1 MSSESSPSSQSS
13 PSSTPSARRNPTRT
27 GVRRPLLALGAAAL
41 LVPVAACG
49 GSPGDSGSGSGDQR
63 LRAVMAFPPAQA
75 MSPYGDDAV
84 TLSRLSVI
92 EGLTRIDEDGA
103 AVPALATKWR
113 RDGDK
118 GWEFTLRDARF
129 QDGGAVDAEAV
140 VRSLTAAQAASPRPR
155 VLSDVRLTVEA
166 GGERTVRV
174 TTDEADPLLPQRFAN
189 PSLAILSEAAYEKG
203 AKGTQVNPAGHATG
217 PYTLTKV
224 NGAVSATLERND
236 TYWGGKAQAPG
247 VDVKFVADG
256 TARANALRTGSA
268 DIAEYVPVAQVS
280 LLEEKQIHEVPTA
293 RTNTLYLN
301 TGRGAFADPAIR
313 AAARAAIDSKALV
326 DGVYEGRADTARGLL
341 GPGVPWAA
349 DAREAPEGRA
359 EPAGRAEVAKT
370 KQIVLAT
377 YTNRPELPEVAS
389 AVQQQLEARGFTV
402 KQYVRDY
409 AQMEADALAGRY
421 DAFIQARNTLLDTAD
436 PVSYLGSDFTCEGSF
451 NISQLCDQG
460 VDEAVAKAAGADGL
474 TARHTAEM
482 RAEAKIL
489 GADAAVPLV
498 HERFVQGFDS
508 GKVAGVALDP
518 MERRLITADTR
529 LR

>member
-1 MSSESSPSSQSS
+1 MSSQPSQ
-13 PSSTPSARRNPTRT
+13 PSKYSVR
-27 GVRRPLLALGAAAL
+27 RRPLLALGAAAL

-49 GSPGDSGSGSGDQR
+49 GSTDGGASGGGDQR

-84 TLSRLSVI
+84 TLSRLSVV
-92 EGLTRIDEDGA
+92 EGLTRIDEEGA
-103 AVPALATKWR
+103 AKPALATKWQ
-113 RDGDK
+113 RDGAK

-129 QDGGAVDAEAV
+129 QDGDAVDAEAV
-140 VRSLTAAQAASPRPR
+140 VRSLAAAQDASPKPR
-155 VLSDVRLTVEA
+155 VLSEVRLTAEA
-166 GGERTVRV
+166 AGKRTVRIA
-174 TTDEADPLLPQRFAN
+174 TDEADPLLPQRLAN
-189 PSLAILSEAAYEKG
+189 PSLAILSQAAYAKGEKG
-203 AKGTQVNPAGHATG
+203 GKVNPAGHATG
-217 PYTLTKV
+217 PYTLTEV
-224 NGAVSATLERND
+224 NGAVSAKLDRND
-236 TYWGGKAQAPG
+236 TYWGRKAKAPG

-256 TARANALRTGSA
+256 TARANALRTGTA
-268 DIAEYVPVAQVS
+268 DIAEYVPVAQTS
-280 LLEEKQIHEVPTA
+280 LLDEKQIHEVPTA

-301 TGRGAFADPAIR
+301 TENGVFADPAVR
-313 AAARAAIDSKALV
+313 AAARSAIDSKALV

-349 DAREAPEGRA
+349 DARKEPEGGA
-359 EPAGRAEVAKT
+359 KAASKAEVAKT
-370 KQIVLAT
+370 KEIVLAT

-389 AVQQQLEARGFTV
+389 AVQQQLQARGFTV

-409 AQMEADALAGRY
+409 AQMEADALAGKY

-451 NISQLCDQG
+451 NIAQLCDKG
-460 VDEAVAKAAGADGL
+460 VDEAVAKAAGADGQD
-474 TARHTAEM
+474 ARHTAEM
-482 RAEAKIL
+482 AAEAKIL

-508 GKVAGVALDP
+508 GKVDGVALDP

>member
-1 MSSESSPSSQSS
+1 MSSQ
-13 PSSTPSARRNPTRT
+13 SSTPSARRNLTRP

-41 LVPVAACG
+41 LVPLAACG
-49 GSPGDSGSGSGDQR
+49 GTTGPGASGGEGQR

-92 EGLTRIDEDGA
+92 EGLTRIDAEGTA
-103 AVPALATKWR
+103 GPALATEWR
-113 RDGDK
+113 RDGAK

-140 VRSLTAAQAASPRPR
+140 VRSLTAAQDASPKPR
-155 VLSDVRLTVEA
+155 VLSDVTLTAKADGKRKVRLTT
-166 GGERTVRV
+166 G
-174 TTDEADPLLPQRFAN
+174 EADPLLPQRLAS
-189 PSLAILSEAAYEKG
+189 PSLAILSEAAYGEDG
-203 AKGTQVNPAGHATG
+203 EANPAGHATG
-217 PYTLTKV
+217 PYALAKV
-224 NGAVSATLERND
+224 DGAVSARLERNE
-236 TYWGGKAQAPG
+236 TYWGGQAKAPG
-247 VDVKFVADG
+247 VDVRFVADG
-256 TARANALRTGSA
+256 TARANALRTGGA
-268 DIAEYVPVAQVS
+268 DIAEYVPVAQTS
-280 LLEEKQIHEVPTA
+280 LLDEKQIHEVPTA

-301 TGRGAFADPAIR
+301 TARGAFADPAIR
-313 AAARAAIDSKALV
+313 AAARSAVDSQALV
-326 DGVYEGRADTARGLL
+326 DGVYEGRADSARGLL

-349 DAREAPEGRA
+349 DARQAPEGRA
-359 EPAGRAEVAKT
+359 AAAGKAEVAKT
-370 KQIVLAT
+370 KEIVLAT
-377 YTNRPELPEVAS
+377 YTNRPELPEAAS

-436 PVSYLGSDFTCEGSF
+436 PVSYLGSDFTCDGSF
-451 NISQLCDQG
+451 NISQLCDKG
-460 VDEAVAKAAGADGL
+460 VDQAVAKAAGADR
-474 TARHTAEM
+474 TADRRAAEM
-482 RAEAKIL
+482 EAEAKIL
-489 GADAAVPLV
+489 GTDAAVPLV

-508 GKVAGVALDP
+508 GRVEGVALDP